1 MFRHLKCHPQGAH
14 CALLKLHTDFFG
26 LSKIR
31 LLKYK
36 MINFNKMLIYSVI
49 KGLRSGCTIN
59 ILLKFIVLYFNNLIL
74 LRPKKSVCNFSKAQS
89 AP

>member
-14 CALLKLHTDFFG
+14 CALLKLHTDFG
-26 LSKIR
+26 LDKKK

-36 MINFNKMLIYSVI
+36 MINFNKISI
-49 KGLRSGCTIN
+49 KCCTVN
-59 ILLKFIVLYFNNLIL
+59 ILLKFIILYFNIFIL
-74 LRPKKSVCNFSKAQS
+74 PRPKSVRNFSKEQW